1 MTVDRWRDLVKQAET
16 DDGYGLLV
24 THTGAAPR
32 EGTAGQQ
39 QQVQHQQQQVQVG
52 AYDKEVVQWLWR
64 PFLAVAVQ
72 AFVGSFSQQGEEV
85 GDGEDEGPGE
95 GGQATDGKH
104 SHPPSYPSSLPP
116 SPSPSQPLS
125 PYGTAFLRQCLDL
138 LLLLAKLTAAH
149 SLHHVFD
156 TLLFLLCGFTGLLMS
171 PPSRPSSDMPWDLQ
185 DEELD
190 TLVAYTKKDIAL
202 SLRVRDKA
210 SETQPSQPFFPSS
223 KLSSRVPLTTMP
235 RLRSALDYALLDPS
249 SLPRSSSLASFPPL
263 SLPPSLP

>member
-24 THTGAAPR
+24 THSSAAPR
-32 EGTAGQQ
+32 EGTARQQ
-39 QQVQHQQQQVQVG
+39 QQQQQVG

-64 PFLAVAVQ
+64 PFLAVAVK
-72 AFVGSFSQQGEEV
+72 AFMGSFSQQGEEEV

-95 GGQATDGKH
+95 GGQAADGKH
-104 SHPPSYPSSLPP
+104 YHPSSYPSSLPP

-156 TLLFLLCGFTGLLMS
+156 TLLFLLCGFTGLLTA

-185 DEELD
+185 DDELD
-190 TLVAYTKKDIAL
+190 VLVAHTKKSIAR
-202 SLRVRDKA
+202 SRRVRDKA
-210 SETQPSQPFFPSS
+210 SE
-223 KLSSRVPLTTMP
+223 M
-235 RLRSALDYALLDPS
+235 
-249 SLPRSSSLASFPPL
+249 
-263 SLPPSLP
+263 